1 MHKKQNGKP
10 DFQQAGTFSAES
22 LTNWLDQML
31 RDPMISPATFRV
43 AFALSKHCVNG
54 EIRASLT
61 EIALLCGVCPPT
73 AGRALE
79 RLMYRKRINYRQNT
93 RFALVTIRL

>member
-1 MHKKQNGKP
+1 MKKAPTTLPSLSQGDIFN
-10 DFQQAGTFSAES
+10 AVA

-31 RDPMISPATFRV
+31 RDPLISPATFRM
-43 AFALSKHCVNG
+43 AFALTRHCVNG
-54 EIRASLT
+54 KIKATLT
-61 EIALLCGVCPPT
+61 ELARLCGISPLT